1 MRRLLTDPV
10 IYRHSRMNAALL
22 SLVPHTGFASLI
34 LRASAFFQR
43 ERGRTDRCFLRFALA
58 SLFVSTLLGPAPSS
72 LVHANDVAAAAKPVI
87 LVVGDS
93 LSAGYGVPIDGT
105 WVALLQ
111 RRLTAQGY
119 GYRVVN
125 ASVSGETTGGARARL
140 PRALELHKPAVVILE
155 LGGNDGL
162 RGLPLRQVRDN
173 FEFMISQSR
182 DAGARVVLVGMR
194 MPPNYG
200 PDYAGRFH
208 ELYRELAEQHAAPL
222 VDFFLEG
229 VALDEE
235 LMQPD
240 GIHPTSAAQ
249 PRLLDNLWPALQQV
263 IKKAR

>member
-1 MRRLLTDPV
+1 M
-10 IYRHSRMNAALL
+10 
-22 SLVPHTGFASLI
+22 
-34 LRASAFFQR
+34 
-43 ERGRTDRCFLRFALA
+43 ALA
-58 SLFVSTLLGPAPSS
+58 VLTLVGPALPS
-72 LVHANDVAAAAKPVI
+72 LVHANDVAGKPVL

-93 LSAGYGVPIDGT
+93 LSAGYGVPIDAT
-105 WVALLQ
+105 WVTLLQ
-111 RRLTAQGY
+111 RRLASQGY

-173 FEFMISQSR
+173 FEFMIGESLA
-182 DAGARVVLVGMR
+182 AGAKVVLVGMR

-200 PDYAGRFH
+200 PVYADQFH
-208 ELYRELAEQHAAPL
+208 GLYRGLADKHDLPL

-229 VALDEE
+229 VALDAN
-235 LMQPD
+235 LMQSD

-249 PRLLDNLWPALQQV
+249 PRLLNNLWPALRKV
-263 IKKAR
+263 IKKEQV